1 MLQVQLNLSSPPRSP
16 LVLQHLKCICTLT
29 FEYTKAWLLQVKAD
43 RGSKNMKEVVD
54 ASRGVTNATGQVVA
68 SAKTGAQMI
77 EEIGQCH
84 CVLEI
89 KL

>member
-1 MLQVQLNLSSPPRSP
+1 M
-16 LVLQHLKCICTLT
+16 
-29 FEYTKAWLLQVKAD
+29 KAD

-77 EEIGQCH
+77 EEIGLCH
-84 CVLEI
+84 NWVLEI
-89 KL
+89 KLKR